1 MSLHQYLNMPN
12 LVESINKILDKHGIS
27 ETIDLTNI
35 TITDK
40 TVSDLVKENQK
51 LSTLIVDAIWPSI
64 DSLSVYHYTSKAAA
78 ESIINSG
85 EFRLY
90 SLLKR
95 FDEGEIRSFCENHG
109 LDGYLATD
117 DSAEPKYKSLLMDN
131 MFYASFT
138 DTDID
143 QSVEE
148 YFWNCFASSDGVRLK
163 LKITAS
169 NPNFRKM
176 IYEKTKGKP
185 LPLLKD
191 LTEKIRTSY
200 NREFILTGISRLCA
214 FYLYQEFDIENEYRA
229 LYRYWEGFGNP
240 PKTDGTYQYVPLPL
254 GKMSEAGYQVDIKEI
269 QTNETLNIP
278 PKYTIRPRPA

>member
-1 MSLHQYLNMPN
+1 MPN
-12 LVESINKILDKHGIS
+12 QIVEIINEVLNRNGIS

-40 TVSDLVKENQK
+40 TVSDLVKEDQK

-64 DSLSVYHYTSKAAA
+64 SCLSVYHYTSKAAA

-90 SLLKR
+90 SILKR
-95 FDEGEIRSFCENHG
+95 FDEGEIRSFCENHA

-117 DSAEPKYKSLLMDN
+117 ESGEPKYKSLLMDN

-138 DTDID
+138 GTDID
-143 QSVEE
+143 QPLEE
-148 YFWNCFASSDGVRLK
+148 YFWGCFASNDGVRLK
-163 LKITAS
+163 LKVVAS

-176 IYEKTKGKP
+176 IYEETKGKP
-185 LPLLKD
+185 LPLLRNLAEEIKN
-191 LTEKIRTSY
+191 RYS
-200 NREFILTGISRLCA
+200 REFILTGISRLCA

-240 PKTDGTYQYVPLPL
+240 PETDGSYRYVPLPL
-254 GKMSEAGYQVDIKEI
+254 GKMSEAGYQIDIEEI
-269 QTNETLNIP
+269 QTNETLNVP
-278 PKYTIRPRPA
+278 AKYTIQPRPA

>member
-1 MSLHQYLNMPN
+1 MQNQ
-12 LVESINKILDKHGIS
+12 LVASINEILDEHGIGES
-27 ETIDLTNI
+27 IDLTNI

-40 TVSDLVKENQK
+40 TVSDLVKEDQK
-51 LSTLIVDAIWPSI
+51 LSSLIVDSIWPSI
-64 DSLSVYHYTSKAAA
+64 DSLSVYHYTSKSAA
-78 ESIINSG
+78 ESILNAG

-95 FDEGEIRSFCENHG
+95 FDEGEIQSFCENHG

-117 DSAEPKYKSLLMDN
+117 DDAEPKYKTMIMNN

-143 QSVEE
+143 KPKEE

-176 IYEKTKGKP
+176 VYEETKGKP
-185 LPLLKD
+185 LPLLSK
-191 LTEKIRTSY
+191 LTETIRNDYS
-200 NREFILTGISRLCA
+200 REFVLSGISRLCA
-214 FYLYQEFDIENEYRA
+214 FYLYNDFDIENEYRV
-229 LYRYWEGFGNP
+229 LHRYWKGYGNP
-240 PKTDGTYQYVPLPL
+240 PQSDGTHQYIPIPL
-254 GKMSEAGYQVDIKEI
+254 GKMSEAGYQIDIEAI
-269 QTNETLNIP
+269 QTNEALSIP
-278 PKYTIRPRPA
+278 PHYTILPRNA